1 LAENID
7 DISINYEDDQ
17 GRLLVK
23 EIKKE
28 ILTRGSW
35 TTILFLFQEMD
46 KKTGEYGPLKATIRR
61 YKKQGGYFRPQS
73 KFNISNKK
81 QALKI
86 AEVLTE
92 WFSEQEEAT

>member
-1 LAENID
+1 MAETID
-7 DISINYEDDQ
+7 DISINYEDED
-17 GRLLVK
+17 GNLLVK

-35 TTILFLFQEMD
+35 TTIIFLYQELD

-86 AEVLTE
+86 AQILSQ
-92 WFSEQEEAT
+92 WFEDA

>member
-1 LAENID
+1 LAETID
-7 DISINYEDDQ
+7 EISINYEDEQ

-23 EIKKE
+23 ELKKE

-35 TTILFLFQEMD
+35 TTILFLYQELD
-46 KKTGEYGPLKATIRR
+46 KKTGEYGPEKATIRR

-86 AEVLTE
+86 AKILTE
-92 WFSEQEEAT
+92 WFSKDD

>member
-1 LAENID
+1 MAETID
-7 DISINYEDDQ
+7 EISINYEDEQ

-23 EIKKE
+23 ELKKE

-35 TTILFLFQEMD
+35 TTILFLYQELD
-46 KKTGEYGPLKATIRR
+46 KKTGEYGPEKATIRR

-86 AEVLTE
+86 AKILTE
-92 WFSEQEEAT
+92 WFSKDD

>member
-1 LAENID
+1 MAENID
-7 DISINYEDDQ
+7 DITINYEDDQ
-17 GRLLVK
+17 GRLIVK

-35 TTILFLFQEMD
+35 TTILFLYQEMD
-46 KKTGEYGPLKATIRR
+46 RKTGEYGSFKATIRR

-86 AEVLTE
+86 AEVLTG
-92 WFSEQEEAT
+92 WFS